1 MDGGYVERLDD
12 CVWLFNL
19 DGCVERL
26 EYNIRRLFLLMFTRS
41 RFASQ
46 VLRRGCAV
54 VFCQG
59 LDWRSSEVRSC
70 GMRLCRVERRR
81 TEYYIK
87 CWLRIIYY

>member
-1 MDGGYVERLDD
+1 MDGGCVERLDD

-46 VLRRGCAV
+46 VLRRGRSPLW
-54 VFCQG
+54 FIE
-59 LDWRSSEVRSC
+59 RSS
-70 GMRLCRVERRR
+70 RRWGAVPP
-81 TEYYIK
+81 EYYIK
-87 CWLRIIYY
+87 CWLRII